1 MDSPS
6 LYVFQTL
13 LFILQ
18 SSFFALR
25 SCLNVFVVPCTVPLR
40 HSRRGGGITEKRKGR
55 GGGVK
60 WSLTWGSSLE
70 RERETGPGGGDRY
83 GEARDVIVSRDLNFG
98 TMFSDQKMY
107 QRVSPGQDPCASPGQ
122 NSSVSPGITRT

>member
-1 MDSPS
+1 MKLGGGGGSRLT

-25 SCLNVFVVPCTVPLR
+25 SCLNVFVVTCTVPLR

-55 GGGVK
+55 GGWSEVEPHLGV
-60 WSLTWGSSLE
+60 LI
-70 RERETGPGGGDRY
+70 RERGRE
-83 GEARDVIVSRDLNFG
+83 
-98 TMFSDQKMY
+98 
-107 QRVSPGQDPCASPGQ
+107 GQAAVTDMGRQ
-122 NSSVSPGITRT
+122 EM